1 MPSVSDWKVPASV
14 QPKPEDYGY
23 DLDAALG
30 AVVGV
35 RAIIPGDAFTAE
47 TLGTERAGNGVLI
60 RADGLVL
67 TIGYLITE
75 AETIWLTLIDGRAV
89 PGNVLGYDQATGFGL
104 IQALARLDLP
114 ALPIGQSSAVSV
126 GERVVVG
133 GAGGRQR
140 SVAARIV
147 AKQEFAGY
155 WEYVLD
161 EAIFTAPAHP
171 NWGGTALIGPRGE
184 LIGIG
189 SLQLQEGRE
198 QGPPGDIN
206 MIVPIDLLKPILD
219 DLLTLGRPNRAAAA
233 VARPL
238 RHRDREPGRGRRPR
252 QGRAGAERR
261 SAHRRRGA
269 LGRGRRGER
278 SRRAVP
284 QGLVARRGRR
294 RSAAVDL
301 SRRQDHRDAAQV
313 RRPQPLP
320 QGAEAALVSRV
331 IDPLA
336 ARKYHR
342 RASLDCAAR
351 P

>member
-1 MPSVSDWKVPASV
+1 MASVSDWKVPASV

-23 DLDAALG
+23 DLEAALS

-35 RAIIPGDAFTAE
+35 RAIIPSDAFTAE

-67 TIGYLITE
+67 TIGYLVTE
-75 AETIWLTLIDGRAV
+75 AETIWLSLIDGRAV
-89 PGNVLGYDQATGFGL
+89 PGTVLAYDQTTGFGL

-114 ALPIGQSSAVSV
+114 ALPIGSSSAVSV

-133 GAGGRQR
+133 GAGGRQK

-155 WEYVLD
+155 WEYVID
-161 EAIFTAPAHP
+161 EAIFTAPSHP

-206 MIVPIDLLKPILD
+206 MIVPIDLLEPIMD
-219 DLLTLGRPNRAAAA
+219 DLMTLGRPKAPPRSRTAWWWSELPRTGRRRKRICAPATCCSRSRAPRSAILPGFIARCGRS
-233 VARPL
+233 ARPAS
-238 RHRDREPGRGRRPR
+238 RFRC
-252 QGRAGAERR
+252 R
-261 SAHRRRGA
+261 STATAR
-269 LGRGRRGER
+269 R
-278 SRRAVP
+278 SRRV
-284 QGLVARRGRR
+284 
-294 RSAAVDL
+294 
-301 SRRQDHRDAAQV
+301 
-313 RRPQPLP
+313 
-320 QGAEAALVSRV
+320 
-331 IDPLA
+331 
-336 ARKYHR
+336 
-342 RASLDCAAR
+342 
-351 P
+351 